1 MLFMISQI
9 YLNNLNKNIFKVLEK
24 LISCQYPQTPS
35 LIDLILILLEFILL
49 HNFFQLVLIT
59 LTKENHEN

>member
-24 LISCQYPQTPS
+24 LISYQHPQTPS